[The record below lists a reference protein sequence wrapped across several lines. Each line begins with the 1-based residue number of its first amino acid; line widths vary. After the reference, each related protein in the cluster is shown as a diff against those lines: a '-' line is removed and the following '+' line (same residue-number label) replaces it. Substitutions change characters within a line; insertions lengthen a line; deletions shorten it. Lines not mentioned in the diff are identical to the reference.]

1 MCSSDLIPGLV
12 VGLGFFYGMILVPGG
27 ELLKNTVL
35 VLAIAFLIRNFP
47 TGFGALAPA
56 FRQVGE
62 ELDRAARVAGA
73 GRWTAIKDVTLPLTK
88 GALVGCFTIY
98 FIYFLKEYS
107 SASFLFGPG
116 TEVIGTTM
124 LQLNFSGYLGTLAAL
139 ACIEL
144 VVIVPIALLIYSR
157 R

>member
-1 MCSSDLIPGLV
+1 MLFRS
-12 VGLGFFYGMILVPGG
+12 
-27 ELLKNTVL
+27 
-35 VLAIAFLIRNFP
+35 IAFLIRNFP